1 MLADDRT
8 IVRLRLEGTKEDTD
22 ELAALINGRQ
32 GKTDGTFEPRFVVE
46 TDEAVT
52 APGQKLRAEHLLV
65 EPCAR
70 REVLWAK

>member
-1 MLADDRT
+1 
-8 IVRLRLEGTKEDTD
+8 VRLRLEGTKEDTD
-22 ELAALINGRQ
+22 EPAALVNGRQ
-32 GKTDGTFEPRFVVE
+32 GKTHGTLKPRSVVE

-70 REVLWAK
+70 RDILWAKWP